1 MEIQAAQAE
10 LRRAYLL
17 GGPGAV
23 VSGVVWL
30 VAGIAASIHGVAFG
44 FAVLF
49 FGGMLIF
56 PISALLVRFVFR
68 RPAVTPGNPGG
79 TTVIETVF
87 PMIAGLLA
95 AWLIL
100 PHRPEFVFPLAAIAV
115 GAHYFGF
122 RTAYGAWIYWVLGGV
137 MCAVG
142 LAAIFAVRTPPG
154 TVAFVIAGIEV
165 AFGLAFTVLGLRRS
179 PQAPAGG

>member
-1 MEIQAAQAE
+1 M
-10 LRRAYLL
+10 R

-23 VSGVVWL
+23 VSGCVWL
-30 VAGIAASIHGVAFG
+30 FAGVVATQFDISKGFG
-44 FAVLF
+44 LLF

-56 PISALLVRFVFR
+56 PMATLIVRGLFR
-68 RPAVTPGNPGG
+68 RAPASQKNPGG

-95 AWLIL
+95 AWLLL
-100 PHRPEFVFPLAAIAV
+100 PYRPEFVFPMASIAV

-122 RTAYGAWIYWVLGGV
+122 RTAYGDWSNWGLGGA

-142 LAAIFAVRTPPG
+142 VSSIFLATPTASLVPYLIATIEIGFGVCLTAVSIR
-154 TVAFVIAGIEV
+154 E
-165 AFGLAFTVLGLRRS
+165 
-179 PQAPAGG
+179 QK